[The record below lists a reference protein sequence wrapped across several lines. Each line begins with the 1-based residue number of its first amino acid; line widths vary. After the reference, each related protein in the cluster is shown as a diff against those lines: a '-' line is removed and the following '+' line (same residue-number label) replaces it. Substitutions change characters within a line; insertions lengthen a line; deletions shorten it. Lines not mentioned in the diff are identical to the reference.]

1 MNNIVRM
8 SSADCTKYMAESDI
22 QEMKIQVP
30 VLGKIES
37 IFEYVLEDG
46 RPTGKTLDQVKINPK
61 LYTVTAKFDGT
72 CCYIKDGKIFA
83 RQDVKDKAPPG
94 WFQTG
99 EKGIGFRPLLRTDK
113 WHLGAIIGEDALFLE
128 YDKETKLFYY
138 VMRPIA
144 NFNGKTA
151 ELVGPKVN
159 GNKHKLEFHAYIIHG
174 SIIVDAPWSSHG
186 ALKEW
191 LANKGTIYE
200 GIVIHDLG
208 NSTLYK
214 CHRGHLGGL
223 WKGAVLPMR

>member
-1 MNNIVRM
+1 MITRM
-8 SSADCTKYMAESDI
+8 PAAPFMTEPKII

-30 VLGKIES
+30 VLGKIQS
-37 IFEYVLEDG
+37 IDEI
-46 RPTGKTLDQVKINPK
+46 KINPT

-83 RQDVKDKAPPG
+83 RQCVKDNPPPG
-94 WFQTG
+94 WYKTS
-99 EKGIGFRPLLRTDK
+99 ENGIGFRPLCRNDK
-113 WHLGAIIGEDALFLE
+113 FHLDPINGEDALFLE
-128 YDKETKLFYY
+128 YDNETKSFYY

-159 GNKHKLEFHAYIIHG
+159 GNRHKLDLHAYIIHG
-174 SIIVDAPWSSHG
+174 SMLVDAPWNSKE

-191 LANKGTIYE
+191 MANEGRFYE

-223 WKGAVLPMR
+223 WKGFPLPIRSYKKIEIEK